1 MKILNKFTAMVC
13 LFGASLASCESPDLS
28 TGRTDQVDG
37 LLNATIQ
44 IPGNSTEFYATKKG
58 PYAEGEEIMV
68 KVPTTD
74 EDPLD
79 VSRLIC
85 SVSVEHNC
93 YVDPPVAGEMDFTQP
108 LKISVIDALG
118 NRHNNT
124 IRVVPTPPK
133 TKFSPMWEK
142 SCSDLGIPSRNNT
155 GIAMN
160 SQYLA
165 VQEYWGSIYLYD
177 KKTGVFIKSI
187 PAANGEM
194 LKIRTDDADHFV
206 TAHESSGD
214 DGFMV
219 YYYSEM
225 EQEHHLL
232 LQYSKADGCPEGFG
246 CNLSVIGDV
255 TSGKSYISAT
265 FANDMTIYSWQL
277 QDGQLVTPANQPNKL
292 RYGPA
297 GSPWTSAAAVQRASL
312 DDDSEHYI
320 AYMKWVNG
328 NSDDAL
334 KGCFNIFTPSME
346 VTALNAANHD
356 YRLFGF
362 KVLDVES
369 DKYLIMNDQGIGTYA
384 EGASTLSVFDITNRD
399 KMELKPGDDGYG
411 DFCLFA
417 GDLSTGWIQNYF
429 GWGDVAVYKELTAT
443 GYDIYIATSVV
454 GFDADQSRIGM
465 YKMSYFRQ

>member
-1 MKILNKFTAMVC
+1 MKILNKFTAIVC
-13 LFGASLASCESPDLS
+13 MFGASLASCESPDLS

-37 LLNATIQ
+37 LLNVTIQ

-58 PYAEGEEIMV
+58 PYEEGEEITV

-142 SCSDLGIPSRNNT
+142 SCADLGIPSRNNT

-165 VQEYWGSIYLYD
+165 IQEYNGAIYLYD
-177 KKTGVFIKSI
+177 IKTGAFVKTID
-187 PAANGEM
+187 AASSFM
-194 LKIRTDDADHFV
+194 MKIRTDDAGHFV
-206 TAHESSGD
+206 TSRENIYGA
-214 DGFMV
+214 GFMV
-219 YYYSEM
+219 FYYSEA
-225 EQEHHLL
+225 EQAHKLL
-232 LQYSKADGCPEGFG
+232 LDYTAGDGCPGDLG
-246 CNLSVIGDV
+246 YNMSVIGDV
-255 TSGKSYISAT
+255 TSGKSYIYGT
-265 FANDMTIYSWQL
+265 GPNDMTIYYWQL

-334 KGCFNIFTPSME
+334 KGHFNIFTPSME
-346 VTALNAANHD
+346 VTALNDANHD
-356 YRLFGF
+356 YRLLGF
-362 KVLDVES
+362 RVLDVEN
-369 DKYLIMNDQGIGTYA
+369 DQYLIMNDQGIGTYA
-384 EGASTLSVFDITNRD
+384 EGASTLSVFDITNRA

-429 GWGDVAVYKELTAT
+429 GWGDIAVYKEATAT

-454 GFDADQSRIGM
+454 GFDQDQSRVGM